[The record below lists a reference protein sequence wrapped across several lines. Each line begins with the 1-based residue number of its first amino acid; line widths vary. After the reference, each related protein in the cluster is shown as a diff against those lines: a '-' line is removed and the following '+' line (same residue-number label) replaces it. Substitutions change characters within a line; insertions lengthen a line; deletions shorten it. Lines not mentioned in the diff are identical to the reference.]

1 MWNEKNSFQL
11 AKANV
16 RIYAA
21 RRGDDSTLKSLMLR
35 LSCAFLA
42 NDGLAH
48 VKYKNVPERM
58 NG

>member
-35 LSCAFLA
+35 LSFLA

-48 VKYKNVPERM
+48 VKYKNVGQR
-58 NG
+58 G